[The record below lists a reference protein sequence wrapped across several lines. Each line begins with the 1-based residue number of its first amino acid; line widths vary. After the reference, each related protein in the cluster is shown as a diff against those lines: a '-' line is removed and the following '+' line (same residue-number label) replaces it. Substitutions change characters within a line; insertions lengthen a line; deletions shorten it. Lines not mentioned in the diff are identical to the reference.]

1 MMKWWNVNL
10 RSHSAFHIHTVT
22 RYVHTVYIY
31 IMYLYNIMSSS
42 QHSFPQAF
50 TYHWARGPRPG
61 GKAFRPGCRLCYV
74 ACFETQEMLSEF
86 FLNFHSQFGT
96 DPHLP
101 IPSNSRACFS
111 TTQPLNHHSA
121 PHVSTQSISIHG
133 RDVELSSELSGNIS
147 TAASPENTNNIKIK
161 INSKHP

>member
-22 RYVHTVYIY
+22 RYVHTSILCIY
-31 IMYLYNIMSSS
+31 IISCPVPNTASLKLL
-42 QHSFPQAF
+42 HTTEHVA
-50 TYHWARGPRPG
+50 PRPG